1 MPKLDLEVHVCAY
14 MQHNNLHISMHVC
27 HAHMVKMKTKVSL
40 AFYSPHLKKK
50 KKSYHPK
57 EPNIKHKLIFLL
69 SEKKKKKERKEG
81 LKNLHKHFDCT
92 LIQPFSADIPI

>member
-50 KKSYHPK
+50 KKKSYHPK

-69 SEKKKKKERKEG
+69 SEKKKRKKEKR
-81 LKNLHKHFDCT
+81 D
-92 LIQPFSADIPI
+92 